1 MDNKLTTREEIDNLL
16 IVIDELKNEIKSLVN
31 QLEKLKNEIY
41 SKLPRY

>member
-16 IVIDELKNEIKSLVN
+16 IVIDELKKEIKSLVN